1 MAKNLLNLFFPDI
14 CLACANG
21 LSDNER
27 YLCTDC
33 RHELPVTNFHFNDLE
48 HIKRIFY
55 GRIKLENATAL
66 LKFQKKG
73 ITQQLIHNLKYR
85 GYQDIGTCLG
95 AWLGHELSTTTAYKT
110 IDVVVPVPLH
120 KSKLRKRGY
129 NQVTK
134 FGVEIAK
141 ILNAEFN
148 TQTLIKKR
156 TAKTQVFKKRFARWS
171 SVEEV
176 FDIKN
181 NTSLTGKHIL
191 LVDDIITTGATM
203 EACANALLKIPNIK
217 LSIASMAIA

>member
-1 MAKNLLNLFFPDI
+1 MVKNLLNLLFPNI

-33 RHELPVTNFHFNDLE
+33 RHELPVTNFHYNDLE
-48 HIKRIFY
+48 HVKRIFY

-73 ITQQLIHNLKYR
+73 ITQQLLHNLKYR
-85 GYQDIGTCLG
+85 GYQNVGECLG
-95 AWLGHELSTTTAYKT
+95 VWLGHELSTISTYKT
-110 IDVVVPVPLH
+110 VDVVIPVPLH

-134 FGVEIAK
+134 FGEEIANV
-141 ILNAEFN
+141 LNADFN
-148 TQTLIKKR
+148 NKILIKKR
-156 TAKTQVFKKRFARWS
+156 TAKTQVFKKRFARWA

-176 FDIKN
+176 FDIN
-181 NTSLTGKHIL
+181 DDYSLRNKHIL